1 MFMHIK
7 CVKNV
12 YLYAFKY
19 NCNIDL
25 TFLRFQTITSSQRV
39 LCEQGLKN
47 SPTTVILKDLILCYT
62 HAISPLLCSGTTTMF
77 LPKRLFAQ
85 FSAPHYLT

>member
-47 SPTTVILKDLILCYT
+47 SPTHSNTQRFDLVLYPC
-62 HAISPLLCSGTTTMF
+62 HISTPL
-77 LPKRLFAQ
+77 
-85 FSAPHYLT
+85 